1 MTARPRLST
10 GGIYRGWFVV
20 AASGATTATAA
31 ATVFYGMNTFL
42 NDLITEFGWAAW
54 VTFAGS
60 SVRTE
65 VGGISAPFV
74 GWAIDKLGPRRVLLT
89 GIALT
94 AIGLYLMSHM
104 NSLWQFFVV
113 MAIVSLGSSTA
124 GNLCGF
130 AAIVTWFERRRARA
144 LTLSTLGGSL
154 GGLAVPIVAL
164 AVGTLGWRSALQLL
178 AIFVIVS
185 GLLFATFVRTRPTDH
200 DQPMDGLP
208 EIQDDSVQVVHNW
221 GLPLKVAMRTR
232 SFSMLMAGFIANGFA
247 MTSLLTLAFS
257 YFEHE
262 YGLTKGAAGLTITAL
277 TVSSIFG
284 RIILG
289 FQGDRYEPV
298 KLLGLC
304 AIILTLGLPLLSV
317 GILLA
322 DGSGVW
328 IAFVGLV
335 ISAIGFGGSVPLRSL
350 VIADFYGTA
359 SFGRLMGTER
369 FISTIGGTVG
379 PILIG
384 VSLDLTDH
392 YTWGWFLAAAVGALS
407 IPLYF
412 SSKKPQAL
420 IDEYKAKALDEQQ
433 QRG

>member
-1 MTARPRLST
+1 
-10 GGIYRGWFVV
+10 
-20 AASGATTATAA
+20 
-31 ATVFYGMNTFL
+31 MNTFL

-208 EIQDDSVQVVHNW
+208 EIQDDSVQMVHNW
-221 GLPLKVAMRTR
+221 GLPLKVTMRTR

-322 DGSGVW
+322 DDSGVW

>member
-1 MTARPRLST
+1 
-10 GGIYRGWFVV
+10 
-20 AASGATTATAA
+20 
-31 ATVFYGMNTFL
+31 
-42 NDLITEFGWAAW
+42 
-54 VTFAGS
+54 
-60 SVRTE
+60 
-65 VGGISAPFV
+65 
-74 GWAIDKLGPRRVLLT
+74 
-89 GIALT
+89 
-94 AIGLYLMSHM
+94 
-104 NSLWQFFVV
+104 
-113 MAIVSLGSSTA
+113 
-124 GNLCGF
+124 
-130 AAIVTWFERRRARA
+130 
-144 LTLSTLGGSL
+144 
-154 GGLAVPIVAL
+154 
-164 AVGTLGWRSALQLL
+164 
-178 AIFVIVS
+178 
-185 GLLFATFVRTRPTDH
+185 
-200 DQPMDGLP
+200 
-208 EIQDDSVQVVHNW
+208 
-221 GLPLKVAMRTR
+221 
-232 SFSMLMAGFIANGFA
+232 

-322 DGSGVW
+322 DDSGVW

>member
-154 GGLAVPIVAL
+154 GGLAVPIVAV

-178 AIFVIVS
+178 AIFVVVS
-185 GLLFATFVRTRPTDH
+185 GLLFATFVRTRHTDH
-200 DQPMDGLP
+200 DEPMDGLP
-208 EIQDDSVQVVHNW
+208 EIQDDSLQTVHNW
-221 GLPLKVAMRTR
+221 ALPLKVAMRTR
-232 SFSMLMAGFIANGFA
+232 SFSMLMAGFVANGFA

-262 YGLTKGAAGLTITAL
+262 YGLTKGAAGLTITTL
-277 TVSSIFG
+277 TVSSILG
-284 RIILG
+284 RIVLG

-317 GILLA
+317 GILFA

-420 IDEYKAKALDEQQ
+420 IAEYKAKALDEQQ
-433 QRG
+433 QQG

>member
-208 EIQDDSVQVVHNW
+208 EIQDDSVQMVHNW

-232 SFSMLMAGFIANGFA
+232 SFSMHMAGFIADGFA

-257 YFEHE
+257 YFE
-262 YGLTKGAAGLTITAL
+262 
-277 TVSSIFG
+277 
-284 RIILG
+284 
-289 FQGDRYEPV
+289 P
-298 KLLGLC
+298 
-304 AIILTLGLPLLSV
+304 
-317 GILLA
+317 
-322 DGSGVW
+322 
-328 IAFVGLV
+328 
-335 ISAIGFGGSVPLRSL
+335 
-350 VIADFYGTA
+350 
-359 SFGRLMGTER
+359 
-369 FISTIGGTVG
+369 
-379 PILIG
+379 
-384 VSLDLTDH
+384 
-392 YTWGWFLAAAVGALS
+392 
-407 IPLYF
+407 
-412 SSKKPQAL
+412 
-420 IDEYKAKALDEQQ
+420 
-433 QRG
+433 